1 MQIHVG
7 DVLVE
12 VNDECVSVMPA
23 KQGEKW
29 NFGNI
34 FTLVKHYEL
43 FSSQEILHSCLFT
56 VIKENLLL
64 FIILNMNVINL
75 IKLI

>member
-34 FTLVKHYEL
+34 FTL
-43 FSSQEILHSCLFT
+43 
-56 VIKENLLL
+56 
-64 FIILNMNVINL
+64 
-75 IKLI
+75 